1 MRGPVPCGHPSAHH
15 VVPVPLIP
23 SSLLHRARTG
33 ILMLLLVVLPLQGV
47 VQWMV
52 GLQGHRHMHTGA
64 VVAPHDGVLARLAQ
78 PVRALLDHL
87 HAAQHT
93 RLQGPRL
100 GWTSSR
106 ASGAEL
112 HAHGGVLHRHAADTA
127 DVVQAADALDDAGQG
142 GGATAFLAWLP
153 AAPVLPVLAGG
164 ERPATVHAAWRDR
177 VVAPALAP
185 PRG

>member
-1 MRGPVPCGHPSAHH
+1 MRGPVACRHPLARHA
-15 VVPVPLIP
+15 VPVPLIP

-33 ILMLLLVVLPLQGV
+33 MLMLLLVVLPLQGM

-64 VVAPHDGVLARLAQ
+64 VAAPHDGMLARLTR
-78 PVRALLDHL
+78 PVRALLDQL
-87 HAAQHT
+87 HAAQDA

-106 ASGAEL
+106 NTGAEL

-142 GGATAFLAWLP
+142 GVTAFLAWLP
-153 AAPVLPVLAGG
+153 VAPVLPVLAGG

-177 VVAPALAP
+177 IVAPALAP

>member
-1 MRGPVPCGHPSAHH
+1 MRGPLPCLHHCVHH
-15 VVPVPLIP
+15 VLPVPFLP

-47 VQWMV
+47 AQWMV

-64 VVAPHDGVLARLAQ
+64 VAAPHDGLLARLAQ
-78 PVRALLDHL
+78 PVRALLDQL
-87 HAAQHT
+87 HAAQDA

-100 GWTSSR
+100 GWTASR
-106 ASGAEL
+106 ASGSQL

-142 GGATAFLAWLP
+142 GVTAFLAWLP
-153 AAPVLPVLAGG
+153 VAPVLPVLAGG
-164 ERPATVHAAWRDR
+164 ERPATAHGAWRDR